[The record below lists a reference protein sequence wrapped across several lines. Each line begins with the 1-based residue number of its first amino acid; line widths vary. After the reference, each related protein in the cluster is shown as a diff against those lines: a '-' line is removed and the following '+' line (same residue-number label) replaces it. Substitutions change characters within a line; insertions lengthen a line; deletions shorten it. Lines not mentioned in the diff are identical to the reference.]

1 MHLIDTTN
9 GKLQLVRCLENLHE
23 SKILGIDASLGGII
37 TCSSD
42 KTVKIIQPDFS
53 MDTIAHISKEQYGDV
68 SAVSHW
74 RGVLALGHS
83 DEVIRFYDQSDI
95 YLE

>member
-1 MHLIDTTN
+1 MIDTTN
-9 GKLQLVRCLENLHE
+9 GKLKQVKCLESLHE
-23 SKILGIDASLGGII
+23 SKILGIDASIGGIV

-42 KTVKIIQPDFS
+42 KTVKIIQPDLS
-53 MDTIAHISKEQYGDV
+53 MDTIANINKEQYGDV

-83 DEVIRFYDQSDI
+83 DEVIRFYDRSDVH
-95 YLE
+95 LE

>member
-1 MHLIDTTN
+1 M
-9 GKLQLVRCLENLHE
+9 ENLHD
-23 SKILGIDASLGGII
+23 SKILDIDASSGGIV

-42 KTVKIIQPDFS
+42 KTVKIIQPDLS
-53 MDTIAHISKEQYGDV
+53 MNTIGHISKEKYGEV
-68 SAVSHW
+68 SAISHW

-95 YLE
+95 HLE